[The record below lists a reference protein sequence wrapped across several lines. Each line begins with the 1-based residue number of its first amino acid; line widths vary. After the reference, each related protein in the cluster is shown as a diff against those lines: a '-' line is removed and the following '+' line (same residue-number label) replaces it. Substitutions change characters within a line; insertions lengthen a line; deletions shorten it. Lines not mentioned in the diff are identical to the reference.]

1 MDTVKQKILTRIQ
14 QNGYGKAYSPKD
26 FLDLGSRGSVD
37 VALSQLVD
45 AGTIRRVIRGV
56 YDYPE
61 SGALIAGL
69 LSPDLDEV
77 ARALARKHGWRILA
91 AGAHAANMLG
101 LSTQVPAKAVYLSDG
116 PTRRIKL
123 DRRTI
128 QFKHAEPK
136 TLGATSEVNGLVIQA
151 LRHIGKHE
159 VTDVMVRRIAR
170 VLPKPDRD
178 TLLQDT
184 QYSTDWVHEVAK
196 AIIGEGNRQHG

>member
-196 AIIGEGNRQHG
+196 AIIGEWNRQHG